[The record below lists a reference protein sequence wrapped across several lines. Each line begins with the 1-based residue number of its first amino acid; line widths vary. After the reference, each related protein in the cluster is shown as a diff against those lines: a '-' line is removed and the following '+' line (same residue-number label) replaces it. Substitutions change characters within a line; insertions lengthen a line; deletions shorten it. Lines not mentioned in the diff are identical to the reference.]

1 MKKTYLKPET
11 ETIIMNAERVIC
23 ASDNG
28 AAIYNDFAKELDALE
43 GAIMEAPRRNSFD
56 TDLW

>member
-23 ASDNG
+23 ASDNR
-28 AAIYNDFAKELDALE
+28 ATIYDEFAQGIEELE

>member
-1 MKKTYLKPET
+1 MKKTYLRPET

-23 ASDNG
+23 ASDNR
-28 AAIYNDFAKELDALE
+28 ATIYDDFAKELDELE

-56 TDLW
+56 IDLW